1 MHSRK
6 ENTVEEKQ
14 TMKENVPEQIDDT
27 IRPVE
32 WLSEHP
38 KVQRKLYGGEY
49 EVNPEECMEL
59 IELLE
64 KNAFYEMILILL
76 MRNQHDAT
84 LAEATSRL
92 ITEKLVSE
100 WKRIGTEQM
109 CRDIKEKIREGIRLK
124 ETGRNSMY

>member
-1 MHSRK
+1 
-6 ENTVEEKQ
+6 
-14 TMKENVPEQIDDT
+14 MKENVPEQIDDT